1 MDKSTLNTV
10 RVLFLY
16 RLFGIVGVKEQDVTG
31 RDRVKKRRR
40 KTERRFLK
48 MDELKKLLS
57 SFGLATEQI
66 EQAMGV
72 VKEIYKDYIPK
83 YRFDEVNEAKKQ
95 LEAQLQERDKQL
107 AELKKAVGENEELR
121 KQIEELQKANKMQAE
136 EYKTKIRDMAVTTA
150 IKLTV
155 AGQAHDPDLIATLLD
170 KSKIELDDNGNIK
183 GGLEDQLKVLK
194 EQKPFLFISEEPKNQ
209 TTTISFKGTTP
220 ADGSGKQLDNLEQI
234 RQVIRQNLGF

>member
-1 MDKSTLNTV
+1 MDIKSK
-10 RVLFLY
+10 LY
-16 RLFGIVGVKEQDVTG
+16 SIGL
-31 RDRVKKRRR
+31 
-40 KTERRFLK
+40 TE
-48 MDELKKLLS
+48 D
-57 SFGLATEQI
+57 QI
-66 EQAMGV
+66 NQVMEV
-72 VKEIYKDYIPK
+72 IEESRKDYIPK

-121 KQIEELQKANKMQAE
+121 KQIEELQKANKVQAE
-136 EYKTKIRDMAVTTA
+136 EYKAKIRDMAVTTA
-150 IKLTV
+150 IKLAV

-209 TTTISFKGTTP
+209 TTTISFKGATP
-220 ADGSGKQLDNLEQI
+220 ADGSKQLDNLEQI

>member
-1 MDKSTLNTV
+1 MDIKSK
-10 RVLFLY
+10 LY
-16 RLFGIVGVKEQDVTG
+16 SIGL
-31 RDRVKKRRR
+31 
-40 KTERRFLK
+40 TE
-48 MDELKKLLS
+48 D
-57 SFGLATEQI
+57 QI
-66 EQAMGV
+66 NQVMEV
-72 VKEIYKDYIPK
+72 IEESRKDYIPK

-121 KQIEELQKANKMQAE
+121 KQIEELQKANKVQAE
-136 EYKTKIRDMAVTTA
+136 EYKAKIRDMAVTTA
-150 IKLTV
+150 IKLAV

-209 TTTISFKGTTP
+209 TTTISFKGATP
-220 ADGSGKQLDNLEQI
+220 ADGSKQLDNIEQI

>member
-1 MDKSTLNTV
+1 MDIKSK
-10 RVLFLY
+10 LY
-16 RLFGIVGVKEQDVTG
+16 SIGL
-31 RDRVKKRRR
+31 
-40 KTERRFLK
+40 TE
-48 MDELKKLLS
+48 D
-57 SFGLATEQI
+57 QI
-66 EQAMGV
+66 NQVMEV
-72 VKEIYKDYIPK
+72 IEESRKDYIPK

-121 KQIEELQKANKMQAE
+121 KQIEELQKANKVQAE
-136 EYKTKIRDMAVTTA
+136 EYKAKIRDMAVTTA
-150 IKLTV
+150 IKLAV

-209 TTTISFKGTTP
+209 TTTISFKGATP
-220 ADGSGKQLDNLEQI
+220 ADGSKQLDSLEQI